1 MTAARRFAAVGI
13 GIVVAA
19 AACSAPTPEP
29 PLPEQ
34 VTTSTPT
41 AVIPTEAGE
50 AAGAPGEGAS
60 ASDAPLQAQLDAV
73 AGEVA
78 AEFGGRLGISVAG
91 ETGAVGAGDAEAT
104 PAWSTIKV
112 PIAIAALR
120 AYPALYP
127 TAASAITVSDNA
139 AVEELYWAVGPGPVN
154 RVLAEAG
161 LEVSLN
167 TEVVRPEFS
176 TFGQTLLTPAQE
188 AQLAGTIA
196 CLDGAGDVLGLMGS
210 VDSGQ
215 AWGLGVL
222 PGSMFK
228 GGWGPESDGAYQVR
242 QLGLMPLPGAPFA
255 AVSLSAFPADG
266 SFYTGQQML
275 TTAAMRLAQLDE
287 LPPAVCQ
294 P

>member
-1 MTAARRFAAVGI
+1 MIAARRFAAVGI
-13 GIVVAA
+13 GVAAAA

-29 PLPEQ
+29 GLPEQ
-34 VTTSTPT
+34 ATTLTPA
-41 AVIPTEAGE
+41 AVLPTEAGE
-50 AAGAPGEGAS
+50 APGEGAS
-60 ASDAPLQAQLDAV
+60 ASDAPLQAQLEAV
-73 AGEVA
+73 AGEVV
-78 AEFGGRLGISVAG
+78 AEFGGRLGIAVAG

-120 AYPALYP
+120 ADPALYP

-139 AVEELYWAVGPGPVN
+139 AAEELYWAVGPGPVN

-242 QLGLMPLPGAPFA
+242 QLGLMPLPNAPFA
-255 AVSLSAFPADG
+255 AVSLSTFPADG

-275 TTAAMRLAQLDE
+275 TAAAMRLAQLDE

>member
-1 MTAARRFAAVGI
+1 MIAARRFAAVGI
-13 GIVVAA
+13 GVAVAA

-29 PLPEQ
+29 ALPEQ
-34 VTTSTPT
+34 ATTLTPA
-41 AVIPTEAGE
+41 AVLPTEAAE
-50 AAGAPGEGAS
+50 AAGEEAS

-120 AYPALYP
+120 ADPALYP

-139 AVEELYWAVGPGPVN
+139 AAEELYWAVGPGPVN

-188 AQLAGTIA
+188 AQLAGAIA

-228 GGWGPESDGAYQVR
+228 GGWGPELDGAYQVR
-242 QLGLMPLPGAPFA
+242 QLGLMPLPNAPFA

-275 TTAAMRLAQLDE
+275 TAAAMRLAQLDE